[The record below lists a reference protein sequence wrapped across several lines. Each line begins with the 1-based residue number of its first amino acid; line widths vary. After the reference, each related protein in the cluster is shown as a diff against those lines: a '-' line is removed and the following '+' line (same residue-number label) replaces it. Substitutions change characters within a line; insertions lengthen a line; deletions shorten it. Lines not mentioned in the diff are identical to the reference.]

1 MKYKLYTTSLKAWD
15 AMLAA
20 IESAKK
26 SIYLEMYIFLG
37 DTTESHD
44 FIGQLIRKAKEGAKV
59 IIVADSF
66 GSSELKKE
74 SIESLRQAGVE
85 FIFFSTWLRHIH
97 RKILII
103 DEEIAFIGGVNI
115 GKSFAEWN
123 DLQLNLRGRIVKA
136 LLKSFAYT
144 YEMAGG
150 KNLRILKFRDKS
162 LGKKLRTWLLEHR
175 PNKNIY
181 ALKDVYIEKIPQAKK
196 SIKIVTPYFGP
207 PRWLVALLD
216 EARKRNVSIEIYLP
230 RKTDFPLVSRIHLR
244 YMCNL
249 SPLGI
254 RFFLLNKMNHAKILL
269 LDDEESFVGSSNFDF
284 LSLNILSEAGVF
296 SKQKKLAVELKE
308 IIENWKK
315 ESDEF
320 VPQKF
325 KMKFLDYII
334 LALAKV
340 IFPLL

>member
-1 MKYKLYTTSLKAWD
+1 MKYKLYATSLKAWD
-15 AMLAA
+15 AMLEA
-20 IESAKK
+20 IALAKK

-37 DTTESHD
+37 DTSESHD
-44 FIGQLIRKAKEGAKV
+44 FIGQLIKKAREGLKV

-74 SIESLRQAGVE
+74 SIEALRQAGVE

-103 DEEIAFIGGVNI
+103 DEEVAFIGGVNI
-115 GKSFAEWN
+115 GKSYAEWN
-123 DLQLNLRGRIVKA
+123 DLQLYLRGRIVRA
-136 LLKSFAYT
+136 FLKSFAYT

-162 LGKKLRTWLLEHR
+162 LGKKLRTWFFEHW
-175 PNKNIY
+175 PKKNIY
-181 ALKDVYIEKIPQAKK
+181 TLKDIYIEKIAQAKK

-207 PRWLVALLD
+207 PRWLTAVLD
-216 EARKRNVSIEIYLP
+216 EARKRGVSVEIYLP
-230 RKTDFPLVSRIHLR
+230 RRTDIPLVSRIHLR

-249 SPLGI
+249 SPLGV

-269 LDDEESFVGSSNFDF
+269 IDDEESFVGSPNFDF
-284 LSLNILSEAGVF
+284 LSFNILAEAGIF
-296 SKQKKLAVELKE
+296 SKQKKLAIELNE

-315 ESDEF
+315 ESEEF